1 MSTAIAVRDSSL
13 LAMIE
18 RVATTPEMDLGKLE
32 RLIELQERVLAQQ
45 ARMDYAA
52 AMSAVQGQVGAV
64 CRAAEN
70 TQTHSR
76 YALLD
81 DVLRAL
87 VPIATEHG
95 FSLSFSAGVS
105 PSAGERRTCCTVMHS
120 GGHAE
125 DYTIDLPLDGVGIA
139 GKSNKTPIHSVK
151 SAHTYG
157 RSMLTQMI
165 FNVALTGES
174 DDDGNGATVDTITA
188 DQAAEIDDLVTRTGA
203 DRAAFLRFVGASD
216 MASIRASK
224 YAQAVTM
231 LRRKLTQIQ
240 DYAPP
245 PDIVAPAPEP
255 EPEPEPVAKISDAQH
270 RRLEAR
276 ITRTK
281 ANRDEIKNAF
291 GLDHLTNMTRDQY
304 DAADRMLDAKEV
316 HHE

>member
-1 MSTAIAVRDSSL
+1 
-13 LAMIE
+13 
-18 RVATTPEMDLGKLE
+18 
-32 RLIELQERVLAQQ
+32 
-45 ARMDYAA
+45 
-52 AMSAVQGQVGAV
+52 VQGQVGAV

-105 PSAGERRTCCTVMHS
+105 PSAGERRTCCTVMHR

-125 DYTIDLPLDGVGIA
+125 DYTIDLPLDGVGIG
-139 GKSNKTPIHSVK
+139 GKANKTPIHAVK

-165 FNVALTGES
+165 FNITLTADS

-216 MASIRASK
+216 MASIRTSK
-224 YAQAVTM
+224 YTQAVTM
-231 LRRKLTQIQ
+231 LKRKLTQIQ

-245 PDIVAPAPEP
+245 PDIVAPEPEP
-255 EPEPEPVAKISDAQH
+255 EPESEPESEPEPEPKPEPVAKISDAQH

-281 ANRDEIKNAF
+281 ANREEIKNAF

-304 DAADRMLDAKEV
+304 DVADRMLDAKEA